1 MKIRNLTYRS
11 IILTLVSIS
20 LFLVLSFRNGDQN
33 YSMASEIEDFIK
45 VHKISEN
52 VLIITMGYDAIMA
65 IATQKGIIV
74 VDAGISNS
82 LTAKY

>member
-1 MKIRNLTYRS
+1 
-11 IILTLVSIS
+11 
-20 LFLVLSFRNGDQN
+20 
-33 YSMASEIEDFIK
+33 MASEIEDFIK